1 MMMAWETFIEGFSKK
16 AVTKIRKSGE
26 TPNSWRLYDFLYICS
41 VYTNL
46 SNNYAMAKFE
56 ITVRKNG
63 EFQFNL
69 KASNGEVILTSEG
82 YTTKAACLNG
92 AESVKKN
99 AVEEKRFEKLVAK
112 NGKPY
117 FNLKATNGQIIGQ
130 SQMYASERNRN
141 NGIASVMKNAPAAEI
156 VEMI

>member
-1 MMMAWETFIEGFSKK
+1 
-16 AVTKIRKSGE
+16 
-26 TPNSWRLYDFLYICS
+26 
-41 VYTNL
+41 
-46 SNNYAMAKFE
+46 MAKFE
-56 ITVRKNG
+56 ITMRKNG

-82 YTTKAACLNG
+82 YTTKSACLNG

-117 FNLKATNGQIIGQ
+117 FTLKATNGQIIGQ
-130 SQMYASERNRN
+130 SQMYASERNRD
-141 NGIASVMKNAPAAEI
+141 NGIKSVMKNAPVAEI
-156 VEMI
+156 VEL

>member
-1 MMMAWETFIEGFSKK
+1 
-16 AVTKIRKSGE
+16 
-26 TPNSWRLYDFLYICS
+26 
-41 VYTNL
+41 
-46 SNNYAMAKFE
+46 MAKFE
-56 ITVRKNG
+56 ITTRKNG

-117 FNLKATNGQIIGQ
+117 FTLKATNGQVIGQ
-130 SQMYASERNRN
+130 SQMYASERNRD
-141 NGIASVMKNAPAAEI
+141 NGIASVMKNAPIAEI
-156 VEMI
+156 VEL

>member
-1 MMMAWETFIEGFSKK
+1 
-16 AVTKIRKSGE
+16 
-26 TPNSWRLYDFLYICS
+26 
-41 VYTNL
+41 
-46 SNNYAMAKFE
+46 MAKFE
-56 ITVRKNG
+56 ISVRKNG

-92 AESVKKN
+92 VESVKKN
-99 AVEEKRFEKLVAK
+99 SATEERYEKLVAK

-141 NGIASVMKNAPAAEI
+141 NGIASVMKNALVAEV
-156 VEMI
+156 VEV

>member
-1 MMMAWETFIEGFSKK
+1 
-16 AVTKIRKSGE
+16 
-26 TPNSWRLYDFLYICS
+26 
-41 VYTNL
+41 
-46 SNNYAMAKFE
+46 MAKFE
-56 ITVRKNG
+56 ITTRKNG

-99 AVEEKRFEKLVAK
+99 AVEEKRYEKLVAK

-117 FNLKATNGQIIGQ
+117 FTLKATNGQVIGQ
-130 SQMYASERNRN
+130 SQMYASERNRD
-141 NGIASVMKNAPAAEI
+141 NGIASVMKNAPIAEI
-156 VEMI
+156 VEL

>member
-1 MMMAWETFIEGFSKK
+1 
-16 AVTKIRKSGE
+16 
-26 TPNSWRLYDFLYICS
+26 
-41 VYTNL
+41 
-46 SNNYAMAKFE
+46 MAKFE

-69 KASNGEVILTSEG
+69 KASNGEIILTSEG
-82 YTTKAACLNG
+82 YTTKSACLNG
-92 AESVKKN
+92 VESVKKN

-117 FNLKATNGQIIGQ
+117 FTLKATNGQIVGQ

-141 NGIASVMKNAPAAEI
+141 NGIASVMKNAPVAEV
-156 VEMI
+156 VEL

>member
-1 MMMAWETFIEGFSKK
+1 
-16 AVTKIRKSGE
+16 
-26 TPNSWRLYDFLYICS
+26 
-41 VYTNL
+41 
-46 SNNYAMAKFE
+46 MAKFE

-69 KASNGEVILTSEG
+69 KASNGEIILTSEG
-82 YTTKAACLNG
+82 YTTKSACLNG
-92 AESVKKN
+92 VESVKKN

-117 FNLKATNGQIIGQ
+117 FTLKATNGQIIGQ

-141 NGIASVMKNAPAAEI
+141 NGIASVMKNAPVADI
-156 VEMI
+156 VEL

>member
-1 MMMAWETFIEGFSKK
+1 
-16 AVTKIRKSGE
+16 
-26 TPNSWRLYDFLYICS
+26 
-41 VYTNL
+41 
-46 SNNYAMAKFE
+46 MAKFE

-69 KASNGEVILTSEG
+69 KASNGEIILTSEG
-82 YTTKAACLNG
+82 YTTKSAGLNG
-92 AESVKKN
+92 VESVKKN

-117 FNLKATNGQIIGQ
+117 FTLKATNGQIIGQ

-141 NGIASVMKNAPAAEI
+141 NGIASVMKNAPVAEV
-156 VEMI
+156 VEL